1 MNTSMGATMTDN
13 AANFA
18 AFEGTHACV
27 VFVDFDGVTH
37 PEPAHPKD
45 YFGQLPLIEQV
56 LREYG
61 AVDVVISSS
70 WRGEHALENLRDFF
84 SSDIAMRVVGVTPSI
99 KEPSSNWLPGAGS
112 AHAREWEWECE
123 SWMRQNRPWGTPY
136 VAVDD
141 RSTWFRPGCADLL
154 LTDAR
159 TGFTQQ
165 DQDTLRA
172 MLRERL

>member
-1 MNTSMGATMTDN
+1 MTDN
-13 AANFA
+13 AEIFPAN
-18 AFEGTHACV
+18 GRTQACV

-37 PEPAHPKD
+37 PEPAHPKE
-45 YFGQLPLIEQV
+45 YFRQLPLIEQV
-56 LREYG
+56 LRDHE

-70 WRGEHALENLRDFF
+70 WRGEHTLETLRGFF
-84 SSDIAMRVVGVTPSI
+84 SSDIASRVVGVTPSI

-112 AHAREWEWECE
+112 AHAREWEIE

-141 RSTWFRPGCADLL
+141 RAPWFRPGCADLL
-154 LTDAR
+154 LTDPG
-159 TGFTQQ
+159 TGFTEQ
-165 DQDTLRA
+165 DQDTLRT